1 MKVVANLF
9 IFSCILSYLLLVEL
23 KYTPCRLKQRKED
36 RKLLVAT
43 CDTRSGWKE
52 FHAMKLWNV
61 SGHHLRQEGLSMENV
76 CKGENWGRLGFLTKP
91 LLYLNYLKKFLN
103 SPDASKT
110 HVILMD
116 SDTFWSARNIEH
128 IWYNYDCARGE
139 KNLLLST
146 EMSCWVGRY
155 CNQTD
160 IDRWYSD
167 PSKFPSY
174 SPFVNSGV
182 VMGRI
187 DSMAKMLDYV
197 IVNNRSYF
205 TTYGRKYKFDD
216 QLAYVDY
223 GLITAPQ
230 ETAIDYYQLI
240 SASCSIHAPGDPP
253 DEGWPF
259 LCKNRNGTLSFSCH
273 IYNNLLKRLG
283 HFQLNQQSC
292 LVHRSV
298 TPTMILKEE
307 LESLTMTPIIW
318 HGNGSFVFSFF
329 FSFFI

>member
-1 MKVVANLF
+1 MNRQKL
-9 IFSCILSYLLLVEL
+9 CDLLLRISLFVIIYVNFVEL
-23 KYTPCRLKQRKED
+23 KYIPCPPKQGKED
-36 RKLLVAT
+36 RKLIVAT

-61 SGHHLRQEGLSMENV
+61 TGHHLSQEGLSMKNV

-91 LLYLNYLKKFLN
+91 LLYLNYIKTFLN
-103 SPDASKT
+103 DPSVDIKKT
-110 HVILMD
+110 HIILMD

-128 IWYNYDCARGE
+128 IWYNYDCARGD

-167 PSKFPSY
+167 PSKFLSY

-187 DSMAKMLDYV
+187 DSMAKMLNHV
-197 IVNNRSYF
+197 IVNNQSYW

-253 DEGWPF
+253 DDGWPF

-273 IYNNLLKRLG
+273 IYNNLLRRLG
-283 HFQLNQQSC
+283 HFHLDSSSC
-292 LVHRSV
+292 MVQRVV
-298 TPTMILKEE
+298 TPTMVLREE
-307 LESLTMTPIIW
+307 LESMTPTPIIW
-318 HGNGSFVFSFF
+318 HGNGKSTLL
-329 FSFFI
+329 